1 MSDGAAARNSDMA
14 SASQPMAASADGT
27 GSGTGT
33 AAGIAADTYVQ
44 ATTIPREIALQ
55 ATFRF

>member
-1 MSDGAAARNSDMA
+1 MALIGTNLFDTVKAIAAIDN
-14 SASQPMAASADGT
+14 PGT

-33 AAGIAADTYVQ
+33 PAGIAADTYVQ

-55 ATFRF
+55 AIFRF

>member
-1 MSDGAAARNSDMA
+1 MALIGTNLFDTVKAIAAIDN
-14 SASQPMAASADGT
+14 PGT

-33 AAGIAADTYVQ
+33 AAGIYVQ

-55 ATFRF
+55 AIFRF